1 MKVELKRLQKRDR
14 SLLYYFRNLEEIIE
28 NSLSQRKVSWNEH
41 QRWFSQV
48 ALSGYCLAFVIFAD
62 GVPAGHL
69 RVEQDRKYFILGEL
83 SIYLLRRY
91 RNEGVGASAL
101 EQGIDEVRREWP
113 FLKSIHIRTVSARA
127 MHFFEKNK
135 FEVSIHGAKEEC
147 WRAIRQVD

>member
-1 MKVELKRLQKRDR
+1 
-14 SLLYYFRNLEEIIE
+14 
-28 NSLSQRKVSWNEH
+28 VSWNEH

-83 SIYLLRRY
+83 SMYLLRKY
-91 RNEGVGASAL
+91 RNEGVGSLAL
-101 EQGIDEVRREWP
+101 EQGVDMVKWEWP
-113 FLKSIHIRTVSARA
+113 FLKSIHIRTVSSTALR
-127 MHFFEKNK
+127 FFEKNK
-135 FEVSIHGAKEEC
+135 FEVSRRGAKEEC